1 MKKRNLVL
9 LSAMLLPAMGQAA
22 GLKDV
27 NINGFVDAIWTLSDG
42 TDEVPSQDGQFNTSG
57 ELDVDSK
64 LGGPM
69 SMRLDADLNPS
80 PTGGGDSGRLEQA
93 FLHWDIDK
101 NLGLKA
107 GVFNNNLSWEKE
119 DAPNMYQITHGQL
132 YDIWNEA
139 TTLSGNNLEGVELSY
154 NTGIITAHIGYLN
167 DIGNAAEQNSL
178 KVGAEVRATPDVNV
192 VVGMITQD
200 QDISPFLGNIIDVN
214 ATWKM
219 DQRLTLGGELMLPDK
234 TVDSGLMLKANYK
247 VNQEFSATARYDMVS
262 YDASG
267 VDDTSSITLAGLYT
281 ISDGLYANGELRF
294 NNDNN
299 VPTIATLQNIGEGDG
314 STVRLELLATF

>member
-9 LSAMLLPAMGQAA
+9 LSAILLPAMGQAA

-27 NINGFVDAIWTLSDG
+27 NINGFVDGVWTLSDG
-42 TDEVPSQDGQFNTSG
+42 TDEVPSQDGQFSTSG
-57 ELDVDSK
+57 EVDVESR
-64 LGGPM
+64 LSGPM
-69 SMRLDADLNPS
+69 SMRFDADLNPS

-139 TTLSGNNLEGVELSY
+139 TTLDGNNLEGVELNYS
-154 NTGIITAHIGYLN
+154 TGIITAFIGYLN

-200 QDISPFLGNIIDVN
+200 QDIPPFLGNIIDVN

-247 VNQEFSATARYDMVS
+247 VNKEFSATARYDMVS

-281 ISDGLYANGELRF
+281 ISDGLYVNGELRF

-299 VPTIATLQNIGEGDG
+299 VPTIATLQNVGEGDG

>member
-1 MKKRNLVL
+1 M
-9 LSAMLLPAMGQAA
+9 
-22 GLKDV
+22 
-27 NINGFVDAIWTLSDG
+27 NGFVDAIWTLSDG
-42 TDEVPSQDGQFNTSG
+42 TDEIPSQDGQFNTSG
-57 ELDVDSK
+57 ELDVESK
-64 LGGPM
+64 LSGPM

-80 PTGGGDSGRLEQA
+80 GTGGGDSGRLEQA

-132 YDIWNEA
+132 YDLWNEA
-139 TTLSGNNLEGVELSY
+139 TTLDGNNLEGVELSY
-154 NTGIITAHIGYLN
+154 KTGNINAFIGYLN
-167 DIGNAAEQNSL
+167 DIGNAAEQNSM
-178 KVGAEVRATPDVNV
+178 KVGAEIRATPDINV
-192 VVGMITQD
+192 VVGLITQD
-200 QDISPFLGNIIDVN
+200 QDIAPFMGNIIDVN

-219 DQRLTLGGELMLPDK
+219 DQRLTLGAELMLPDK

-247 VNQEFSATARYDMVS
+247 VDQKFSATARYDMVS

-281 ISDGLYANGELRF
+281 IADGLYANGELRF

-299 VPTIATLQNIGEGDG
+299 VPTIATTQNIGEGDG